1 MYQVVHCLHAVV
13 SVYISSTSNSTPSN
27 SVEVTRFPTPLF
39 HAFCSGAPRCVYA
52 FSFQTVVLLNEE
64 TSPSVADTLE
74 CIAASDVLV
83 ASESK
88 FSRAAAV
95 LSNHVKVRF
104 DWLGFRGRLFC

>member
-1 MYQVVHCLHAVV
+1 MLLPIKRFYPNPL
-13 SVYISSTSNSTPSN
+13 SLPNPSFA
-27 SVEVTRFPTPLF
+27 SKCSLF
-39 HAFCSGAPRCVYA
+39 YPFV
-52 FSFQTVVLLNEE
+52 FQTVVLLNEE

-95 LSNHVKVRF
+95 LASHVKVGRF
-104 DWLGFRGRLFC
+104 QPPG